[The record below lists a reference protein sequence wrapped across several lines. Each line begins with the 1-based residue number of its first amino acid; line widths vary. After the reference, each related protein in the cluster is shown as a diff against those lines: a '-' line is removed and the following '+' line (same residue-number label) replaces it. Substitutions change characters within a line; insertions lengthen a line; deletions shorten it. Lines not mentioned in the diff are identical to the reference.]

1 MRNKAGSRTSA
12 PDPAL
17 FSAQLAECVPEWR
30 LVGGASC
37 VVYCIS
43 CAFACGLPRHKY
55 CGDAIHP
62 VVRLRGRARRG
73 RIPARRSDL
82 VRRNARMQ
90 AVDGHVR
97 RKVGLQVRLVPK
109 SNTRRALLRVLAG
122 CAKSASTRCAARWR
136 MRSPGSRSTTT
147 TTTATGRGLRASPT
161 ATTTRSK
168 Q

>member
-55 CGDAIHP
+55 WVMLFTQLYAYADEPGGDVYLHGDLIWCGETPECKQSMAMC
-62 VVRLRGRARRG
+62 G
-73 RIPARRSDL
+73 
-82 VRRNARMQ
+82 
-90 AVDGHVR
+90 
-97 RKVGLQVRLVPK
+97 
-109 SNTRRALLRVLAG
+109 
-122 CAKSASTRCAARWR
+122 ARWGCR
-136 MRSPGSRSTTT
+136 
-147 TTTATGRGLRASPT
+147 
-161 ATTTRSK
+161 
-168 Q
+168 